1 MKEETKKKLCKISK
15 IVGLPLLSALPF
27 GALCAAMLIGNG
39 SKKDDIKTLDNSL
52 VQNEVRS
59 ERNIKPRKAIEDN
72 TYLISEV
79 GFGGEHIAVE
89 NLHTFRAGASV
100 VWSVY
105 GLNSSVSNLPFG
117 YYVANVNEG
126 GRFNLLSGGSDSWSA
141 FNDAVAV
148 RDYEGGESL
157 HSWVGDNLV
166 IVGTSLEQTYF
177 YYDGS
182 KDFYFEYFGNLVIQL
197 VDTLEIPP
205 SSSISFPES
214 FSPLGLFGDS
224 VTNNGGYVYLPNAS
238 GNELDIEITGLIF
251 KYGGVVYDGI
261 HIECVR
267 ALSMGYINDDG
278 QLVKQGGANDY
289 MWALSWIKFYQRY
302 KGQSPQDGIVVVMA
316 ELKSVTDNANDMPV
330 AFTGRTQ
337 WVNRSDR
344 TIQIIDDL
352 GTITGRYD
360 GRYSDMTDKKLME
373 WVSSSF
379 SVGNALGVMGNN
391 SVFDIFTNA
400 FDSVLPILSIAI
412 LPNIT
417 LGMLLFIP
425 LIGAIIV
432 IIIRVVKK

>member
-15 IVGLPLLSALPF
+15 IVGFAITF
-27 GALCAAMLIGNG
+27 GFAVFGVLCAAMLIGNG
-39 SKKDDIKTLDNSL
+39 SKKDDIKTLDTSL

-59 ERNIKPRKAIEDN
+59 ERNIKPRKAPDIEGAFNYAVRGRTFEHCSFSITSGTLMYVRESVSGEILTLDEEDLPSGYYYFDFGRN
-72 TYLISEV
+72 DVGWIYHDIYVYNDILEVSGLGGEKEVYSGFATGSMSGISQYVYIDWNNIGFDYISFRWANVGIYLI
-79 GFGGEHIAVE
+79 
-89 NLHTFRAGASV
+89 
-100 VWSVY
+100 
-105 GLNSSVSNLPFG
+105 
-117 YYVANVNEG
+117 
-126 GRFNLLSGGSDSWSA
+126 
-141 FNDAVAV
+141 
-148 RDYEGGESL
+148 
-157 HSWVGDNLV
+157 
-166 IVGTSLEQTYF
+166 
-177 YYDGS
+177 
-182 KDFYFEYFGNLVIQL
+182 
-197 VDTLEIPP
+197 DTLELPV

-224 VTNNGGYVYLPNAS
+224 VTNNGGYVYLPNAT
-238 GNELDIEITGLIF
+238 GNELDIEITGLLF

-278 QLVKQGGANDY
+278 ELVKQGGANDY

-302 KGQSPQDGIVVVMA
+302 KGQNPQDGIVVVMS

-360 GRYSDMTDKKLME
+360 GRYSDMTDKKLLE

-379 SVGNALGVMGNN
+379 SLGNSLGVMGNN